1 MQMTQII
8 QTDWLSEIDGLTV
21 EKAIA
26 YLKTLNPADRLQTSL
41 DGDTHG
47 VELTAYLE
55 HDRPATE
62 LEIQKYRENLKKKK
76 INDAQRQVDYLQK
89 KYDYYVKVGNTH
101 YMFMYSPMLAEAKA
115 KLQEL
120 TNA

>member
-1 MQMTQII
+1 MKITQII
-8 QTDWLSEIDGLTV
+8 ETNWLSEIDGATV
-21 EKAIA
+21 EQAIE

-41 DGDTHG
+41 SGDTHG
-47 VELTAYLE
+47 VELEAYLE

-62 LEIQKYRENLKKKK
+62 LEVQKYRENLKKKK

-89 KYDYYVKVGNTH
+89 KYDYYVKVGNTN
-101 YMFMYSPMLAEAKA
+101 YMFMYSPMLAEAKV